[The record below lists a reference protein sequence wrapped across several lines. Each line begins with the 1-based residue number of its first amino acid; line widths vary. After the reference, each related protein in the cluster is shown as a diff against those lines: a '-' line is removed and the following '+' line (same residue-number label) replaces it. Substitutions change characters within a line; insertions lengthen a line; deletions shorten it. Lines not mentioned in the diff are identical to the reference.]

1 MFSFTK
7 IASFAVLALGT
18 LASVSALPAVKD
30 VAPAVVASPV
40 VVPNPIIQ
48 ERDGNTVATIFA
60 SLNVDLG
67 PVLGALSSS
76 TRTASETRL
85 IISISQLACQ

>member
-30 VAPAVVASPV
+30 VAPAVVAASV
-40 VVPNPIIQ
+40 VVPKTIIQ

-60 SLNVDLG
+60 SLNVQLG
-67 PVLGALSSS
+67 PVLCALPSSI
-76 TRTASETRL
+76 RTTET
-85 IISISQLACQ
+85 